1 MSKIKR
7 ISEQELSKVK
17 YGDLLAKFT
26 ELGVKEAWR
35 PGKKKTAMIKFAIE
49 KLDLM
54 RSLENRGLNQ
64 DEIIE
69 EVKNIEVKKEEIKV
83 KEAVEAAEKLEIE
96 DKVVKETIIKSQYSR
111 EQLENNLK
119 NIRLNLLQA
128 IPQQR
133 IMLLK
138 KQETLQSELDNL

>member
-1 MSKIKR
+1 
-7 ISEQELSKVK
+7 
-17 YGDLLAKFT
+17 
-26 ELGVKEAWR
+26 
-35 PGKKKTAMIKFAIE
+35 MIKFAIE

-83 KEAVEAAEKLEIE
+83 EEAVKAAEKLEIE